1 MDPKKFESIKTYV
14 GFSDDSSRILAA
26 FHPVAKPGIPGIVED
41 FYRTICAHPQARA
54 ALSGGASQVARLKQ
68 TLTQWLHSLLQGP
81 HDAAYLAARARIG
94 RVHVRIQLPQ
104 EFMFTAMNR
113 IRVGLNT
120 IAEQQLQG
128 EAKLLTLTAVNQ
140 ALDLELAIMLDTY
153 QEAWVQRVRSNERLA
168 TVGQFAASIG
178 HELRNPLG
186 VIESS
191 LFLLEQRTKKL
202 QLEDSV
208 ILKHHQRIREQ
219 VEACEGTIRTLL
231 DLLRENPLQPQVV
244 ALEELLQGSLRS
256 LSLPEGLRLVRQLPL
271 EQKLLVDA
279 HQLRQVLSNLIQ
291 NALQALQGSGTITVG
306 AEMTRD
312 GGLELWV
319 EDDGPGIPDSARSR
333 IFEPLFTT
341 REQGTGLG
349 LALCKRIV
357 ERHGGDLQLVRGAG
371 KGARFSLWLPP
382 DAVV

>member
-1 MDPKKFESIKTYV
+1 MDPKRFDSIKLYV
-14 GFSDDSSRILAA
+14 GFDDDSSRVLAT
-26 FHPVAKPGIPGIVED
+26 FHPIAEPGIPGIVED
-41 FYRTICAHPQARA
+41 FYRTIDAHPQARA
-54 ALSGGASQVARLKQ
+54 ALTGGAAQIARLKQ

-81 HDAAYLAARARIG
+81 HDDAYLASRARIG
-94 RVHVRIQLPQ
+94 RAHVRIQLPQ

-113 IRVGLNT
+113 IRVGLNR
-120 IAEQQLQG
+120 IAEQSLQG
-128 EAKLLTLTAVNQ
+128 ETRLQTETAVNQ

-153 QEAWVQRVRSNERLA
+153 QEAWLQRARSSERLA

-191 LFLLEQRTKKL
+191 LFLLEQRSKKL
-202 QLEDSV
+202 QLQDPV

-219 VEACEGTIRTLL
+219 VEACDGTIRSLL

-244 ALEELLQGSLRS
+244 ALEALLQSALSSLT
-256 LSLPEGLRLVRQLPL
+256 LPDGLRLVRQLPP

-279 HQLRQVLSNLIQ
+279 QQMRQVLANLIQ
-291 NALQALQGSGTITVG
+291 NALQALRGAGTITIG
-306 AEMTRD
+306 AERAGN

-319 EDDGPGIPDSARSR
+319 EDDGPGIPEPARTR

-357 ERHGGDLQLVRGAG
+357 ERHGGDLQLVPGVDQ
-371 KGARFSLWLPP
+371 GARFALWLPP
-382 DAVV
+382 TAIR